1 MPAVQRLNTQERLST
16 ECGTSNVFLHNI
28 IQSCLKHKYE
38 SFKCDWV
45 LMFVYTEIQSQSHI
59 ITQSNQINNYLF
71 LMGLSLNVLYMPDE
85 GSETETLLIKL
96 WYLFASTENVWELLV
111 FCVLC

>member
-1 MPAVQRLNTQERLST
+1 
-16 ECGTSNVFLHNI
+16 
-28 IQSCLKHKYE
+28 
-38 SFKCDWV
+38 
-45 LMFVYTEIQSQSHI
+45 MFVYTEIQSQSHI

-96 WYLFASTENVWELLV
+96 
-111 FCVLC
+111 